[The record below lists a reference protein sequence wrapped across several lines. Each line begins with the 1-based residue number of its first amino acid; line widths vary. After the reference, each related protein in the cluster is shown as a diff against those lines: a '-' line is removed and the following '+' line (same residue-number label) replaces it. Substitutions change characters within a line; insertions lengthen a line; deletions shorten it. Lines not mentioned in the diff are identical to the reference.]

1 MTLESYVWKIA
12 TEKPRRRQKAVRVY
26 VSLNKRGEI
35 VMNEPAW
42 KFIGDPASVTL
53 LFYPEKKYIG
63 VKYPLAIDRHFF
75 MMRRYGRGRRN
86 RIVRARRLLK
96 QFGIEIDRTIIFNS
110 IQMVNYQGSPML
122 LLDLGD
128 TRKRA
133 AKEKSI

>member
-1 MTLESYVWKIA
+1 MTLASHVWKVT
-12 TEKPRRRQKAVRVY
+12 TERPRRRQKAVRVY

-42 KFIGDPASVTL
+42 KFIRDPASVTL
-53 LFYPEKKYIG
+53 LFYPEKNYIG
-63 VKYPLAIDRHFF
+63 VKYPLAIDLHFF
-75 MMRRYGRGRRN
+75 MLRRYGRGRRN

-96 QFGIEIDRTIIFNS
+96 QFGIEIDKTIIFNS
-110 IQMVNYQGSPML
+110 VQMVNYEGSPML

-133 AKEKSI
+133 AKEKCI